1 MFFLIANRET
11 ERKSLK
17 IKLFQ
22 SFSFGKTHKFFKKKK
37 SRNVDDH
44 DEIICKKKLKQMI
57 FTNFLIK

>member
-22 SFSFGKTHKFFKKKK
+22 SFSFGKTHKFKKKK